1 MLTLRHPGLLSTLQ
15 DGGRHWVQALGITPG
30 GAVDDLALQVGNL
43 IVGNNKNTLAIEM
56 TLQGIDVAFSDDTL
70 IALTGAPL
78 LSRDTAQPL
87 PMWRPLWVR
96 AGARLALGRLSQ
108 GARSYLCIQ
117 GGLITPKV
125 LGGYGVDL
133 RNGFGGLNGTALHVG
148 DVISTAP
155 QETRYAD
162 LRAILKSSNQP
173 FVAPAWSVSVWRD
186 WWLAAQRPLPL
197 LDGSQHSAQ
206 GCATQT
212 LRGSAFTVLPASDR
226 QGLRLQGPPLHVTTT
241 QRQVSAGVCFGLIQ
255 LPPDGQPIILLADHQ
270 TTGGYPVLGVVAGIA
285 RSALAQARPG
295 DKLRFTPISLEQAHQ
310 ALWQREQRMLYLH
323 RMLTSRM

>member
-1 MLTLRHPGLLSTLQ
+1 MLTVHHSGLLSTLQ
-15 DGGRHWVQALGITPG
+15 DGGRSGVQALGVTPG
-30 GAVDDLALQVGNL
+30 GAVDDVALQVGNL
-43 IVGNNKNTLAIEM
+43 IVGNGRNTLAIEM
-56 TLQGIDVAFSDDTL
+56 TLQGIDVEFSDDTL

-78 LSRDTAQPL
+78 LTRDTAQPL

-96 AGARLALGRLSQ
+96 AGARLALGRMSQ

-133 RNGFGGLNGTALHVG
+133 RNGFGGMNGKALQPG
-148 DVISTAP
+148 DAISIAT
-155 QETRYAD
+155 QDTRYDD
-162 LRAILKSSNQP
+162 LLAALKVSNQA
-173 FVAPAWSVSVWRD
+173 FIAPAWSVSVWRD
-186 WWLAAQRPLPL
+186 WWLASQRPLPL
-197 LDGSQHSAQ
+197 LDEFQP
-206 GCATQT
+206 ATQGHAMQT
-212 LRGSAFTVLPASDR
+212 LMGSAFTVLPASDR
-226 QGLRLQGPPLHVTTT
+226 QGLRLQGPPLPITAT
-241 QRQVSAGVCFGLIQ
+241 RQGSAGVCFGLMQ

-310 ALWQREQRMLYLH
+310 ALWQREQRLQYLH
-323 RMLTSRM
+323 KMLSWRM